1 MLNSLSMK
9 RPLHLSSL
17 GGTNGGNSS
26 LEGNLCTYNLL
37 KINVQSIVVEK
48 KQR

>member
-1 MLNSLSMK
+1 LAMLNSLSMK

-26 LEGNLCTYNLL
+26 LGGNLCTYNL
-37 KINVQSIVVEK
+37 
-48 KQR
+48 